1 MSSTDREDVPS
12 MLRRI
17 ETRLCRFMVA
27 NGISPHGTIGDLID
41 VKQAEPGVVEL
52 HLPSW
57 SVSLG
62 DLYQKMSLVDAAEY
76 VVFVGGKERLAIV
89 REGT

>member
-1 MSSTDREDVPS
+1 MSAVDREDIS
-12 MLRRI
+12 STLRRI

-27 NGISPHGTIGDLID
+27 KGISPHGTIGDLID

-76 VVFVGGKERLAIV
+76 VIVVGGKARLSAV
-89 REGT
+89 REGS